1 LLEIYGNKIYQGMG
15 CLAFTI
21 DFTSMKVSKAFNTT
35 NTGSNSR
42 IEVYMFPFGTDDVV
56 YTLYLDGGK

>member
-1 LLEIYGNKIYQGMG
+1 MG

-21 DFTSMKVSKAFNTT
+21 DLASMKVSKAFNTT
-35 NTGSNSR
+35 NTGSNSS

-56 YTLYLDGGK
+56 YTKYLDGGK